1 MQLTLWKIDE
11 TGKPYRGGG
20 GGKYGR
26 IHARMFDWGN
36 KYSKKE
42 IK

>member
-11 TGKPYRGGG
+11 TGKPYRGGEK
-20 GGKYGR
+20 KYGG
-26 IHARMFDWGN
+26 IYARMFDWGN

>member
-1 MQLTLWKIDE
+1 MKQANRIA
-11 TGKPYRGGG
+11 G
-20 GGKYGR
+20 GGKKKYGG

>member
-20 GGKYGR
+20 GESMAEFMLECSIEETSIPKR
-26 IHARMFDWGN
+26 
-36 KYSKKE
+36 K
-42 IK
+42 